1 MTLGRQMSG
10 TKDSVSFVQKR
21 LKNLRE
27 PYLGLSLINEK
38 KKVKVHLQ
46 KIKAFFHNTMMI

>member
-1 MTLGRQMSG
+1 MFG

-21 LKNLRE
+21 PKNLRE